1 MFVLGYMG
9 TVLRETEEVPST
21 GDGTVPPYET
31 GIVHSLI
38 VEKEG

>member
-9 TVLRETEEVPST
+9 TVLPKAEAVPST
-21 GDGTVPPYET
+21 GDGTVPPYKT
-31 GIVHSLI
+31 GIVHSLV

>member
-9 TVLRETEEVPST
+9 IVLPEREKVPST
-21 GDGTVPPYET
+21 GDGTVPPYKK
-31 GIVHSLI
+31 GIVHRVI